1 MSLIKEI
8 QLRRASLADARAI
21 ASIRIECWHTSYR
34 GKIPDE
40 YLAQMSVEDS
50 AAQWST
56 ILAMLPEKEQKIC
69 VFVAE
74 VDGQV
79 IGFVSA
85 TILEAPKKGF
95 QAELS
100 GIYILP
106 AWQRCGIG
114 KRMVQKVARN
124 LQAMGVNNLLTWVL
138 AENHAARHFLEELSA
153 LKYAQQTYNWDEL
166 ELMEISYGWSDLSV
180 LLASVDAI
188 SHSSALH

>member
-21 ASIRIECWHTSYR
+21 ASIRIECWRASYR
-34 GKIPDE
+34 NLIPAA
-40 YLAQMSVEDS
+40 YLDNMSIEES

-56 ILAMLPEKEQKIC
+56 ILAMLPEKEQKVC

-79 IGFVSA
+79 IGFVSS
-85 TILEAPKKGF
+85 TILESPKKGLH
-95 QAELS
+95 AELS
-100 GIYILP
+100 GVYLQP

-124 LQAMGVNNLLTWVL
+124 LQAMGVNSLLTWVL
-138 AENHAARHFLEELSA
+138 AENHAARHFFEELGA
-153 LKYAQQTYNWDEL
+153 LKLDQQAYNWDEL
-166 ELMEISYGWSDLSV
+166 ELMEISYGWNDLSV